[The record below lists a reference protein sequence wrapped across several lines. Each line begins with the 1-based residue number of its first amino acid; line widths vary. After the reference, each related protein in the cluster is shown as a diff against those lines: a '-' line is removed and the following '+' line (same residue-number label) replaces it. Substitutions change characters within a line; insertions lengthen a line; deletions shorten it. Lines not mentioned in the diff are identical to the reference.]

1 MLSPDTTYPL
11 KGGCTCGAVR
21 YQINTPPLWVNCC
34 HCTWCQRETGTA
46 FALNLLIESDRA
58 PLLPPSTS
66 TSTSTS
72 PQPAKTETETETITI
87 PTPSSSGRGQQII
100 RCATCHVA
108 LWSHYGDH
116 GPFVKCVRV
125 GTLDEAWRVGP
136 DAHIFV
142 KEAVGWVRGGLLELE
157 GGEGEREGAGKGGKV
172 RVVEEFFDLEEVW
185 PVESLERRR
194 VIMPLVERWRAE
206 REGGAGEKG

>member
-46 FALNLLIESDRA
+46 FAINLLIESDRA
-58 PLLPPSTS
+58 PLLPSS
-66 TSTSTS
+66 
-72 PQPAKTETETETITI
+72 TETETITI

-108 LWSHYGDH
+108 LWSHYGGH
-116 GPFVKCVRV
+116 GPFVKFIRV
-125 GTLDEAWRVGP
+125 GTLDEAWRVVP
-136 DAHIFV
+136 DMHVFV
-142 KEAVGWVRGGLLELE
+142 KDAVGWVRGGLL
-157 GGEGEREGAGKGGKV
+157 GDDGKGRAGV
-172 RVVEEFFDLEEVW
+172 RVVEEFFELEEMW

-206 REGGAGEKG
+206 GGWGGTGKG